1 MGQEGQRK
9 LDIQQVSLWE
19 AEERWQVRKSKKVKN
34 IYKEQE
40 NLVILERKERRKG
53 NEREKNENKS
63 NSEQRLKL
71 KQPAKKP

>member
-19 AEERWQVRKSKKVKN
+19 AKERWQVRKSKKVKN

-71 KQPAKKP
+71 KHPAKKP